1 MVKLL
6 IIEDDPEWTGVV
18 EINAK
23 MLGYTVQSAV
33 SITQAQTLLKQAE
46 EAREPFDVATIDYL
60 FRIGQLQKESSLGK
74 QVLQYIRDTH
84 PYVAR
89 IVLTGSGKLTAD
101 VVLDL
106 RDDYDLDYF
115 IEKTNLDT
123 DTLKRAVEKAMRRRA
138 IQPELLAARGRMAF
152 ISYQRKSSWA
162 HARALANS
170 LRAKGVNV
178 FLDIDDI
185 SEGRFER
192 VILEKIHE
200 CDYFIPVMTPDTV
213 TSPWVVKEISHALTL
228 QKAIIPIMVDDYVMD
243 ADKLPPE
250 LRVLASY
257 NGQTINA
264 KFYDACID
272 HLVTDI
278 LK

>member
-18 EINAK
+18 EMNAK
-23 MLGYTVQSAV
+23 MLGYMVQSAANM
-33 SITQAQTLLKQAE
+33 TQAQTLLKQAE
-46 EAREPFDVATIDYL
+46 ASREPFDVATIDYL
-60 FRIGQLQKESSLGK
+60 FRLGQSQKESSLGK
-74 QVLQYIRDTH
+74 QILQYLRDTH

-89 IVLTGSGKLTAD
+89 IVLTGSNRLTAD

-123 DTLKRAVEKAMRRRA
+123 DSLKRAVEKAMRRRA
-138 IQPELLAARGRMAF
+138 TQPELLTARGRLAF

-185 SEGRFER
+185 NEGRFER

-200 CDYFIPVMTPDTV
+200 CDYFMPLMTPDTIN
-213 TSPWVVKEISHALTL
+213 SPWVCKEISHALTL
-228 QKAIIPIMVDDYVMD
+228 QKAIIPILVDDYVMD
-243 ADKLPPE
+243 ADALPSE
-250 LRVLASY
+250 LRLLASY

-272 HLVTDI
+272 HLVLDI